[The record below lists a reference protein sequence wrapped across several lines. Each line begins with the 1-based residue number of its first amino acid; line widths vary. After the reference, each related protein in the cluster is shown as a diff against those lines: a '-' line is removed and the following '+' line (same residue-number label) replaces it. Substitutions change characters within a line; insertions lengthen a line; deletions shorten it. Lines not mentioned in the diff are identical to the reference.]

1 MTRPA
6 ELKAAIDLY
15 RLEHP
20 GRRVEGRWT
29 HVGCGG
35 GTARVVCV
43 FCRATIAIQSAKSPR
58 TSASRTALAAHECAQ
73 LTDYIARAPA
83 TLAEFAFAARAR
95 AEIEASPSPDLPIE
109 LTQSR
114 AAPGPITKHRGA
126 APSGLDPLPI
136 ELDQRRACATPIVEP
151 FEIELDDR
159 RASVPLPVDPAV
171 DLLLIEL
178 D

>member
-15 RLEHP
+15 RIEHP

-29 HVGCGG
+29 HVDCGG
-35 GTARVVCV
+35 GTIRVVCV
-43 FCRATIAIQSAKSPR
+43 FCRATIAVQSAKSPR
-58 TSASRTALAAHECAQ
+58 TSASRTALAAHECAE

-83 TLAEFAFAARAR
+83 ALAELAFAARAR
-95 AEIEASPSPDLPIE
+95 AEIDASPSPDLPIE

-114 AAPGPITKHRGA
+114 AAPAPITKRRGS
-126 APSGLDPLPI
+126 APSRVDPLPI
-136 ELDQRRACATPIVEP
+136 ELDHHRRADTPSSVEP
-151 FEIELDDR
+151 LSIELDDR
-159 RASVPLPVDPAV
+159 RAPVPTAVDP
-171 DLLLIEL
+171 LSIEL

>member
-15 RLEHP
+15 RIEHP

-29 HVGCGG
+29 HVDCGG
-35 GTARVVCV
+35 GTTRVVCV
-43 FCRATIAIQSAKSPR
+43 FCRATIAVHAAKSPQTR
-58 TSASRTALAAHECAQ
+58 ASRTALAAHECAQ

-95 AEIEASPSPDLPIE
+95 AEVEASPSPDLPIE

-114 AAPGPITKHRGA
+114 AEPAPITKRRSSV
-126 APSGLDPLPI
+126 PSRVDPLPI
-136 ELDQRRACATPIVEP
+136 ELDHRPACAPSIVEP
-151 FEIELDDR
+151 LSIELD
-159 RASVPLPVDPAV
+159 
-171 DLLLIEL
+171 
-178 D
+178 